1 VGVPRPR
8 EPLLSRERIVE
19 EATRLIDA
27 EGLAAASTRR
37 IARELGVQSP
47 SLYNHFRTKE
57 DLLDAVADA
66 IMAQVDTTVFG
77 EHPWLE
83 ALKGWA
89 RSYRAALAAHPNI
102 VPHLA
107 QGPGRRPAALAM
119 ADAVYGA
126 LVDGGWPR
134 GEATRIGAM
143 MRYFVVGSSLGSFA
157 QGFINDARVYADHYP
172 HLDQAHLLREHREEI
187 DSGAFELGLDALID
201 GLARRFEEVR
211 AGLAP
216 R

>member
-77 EHPWLE
+77 EHPWPE

>member
-1 VGVPRPR
+1 VPRPR
-8 EPLLSRERIVE
+8 EPLLSRDRIVE

-77 EHPWLE
+77 AHAWPE
-83 ALKGWA
+83 ALARWA

-143 MRYFVVGSSLGSFA
+143 MRYFVAGSSLGSFA

-187 DSGAFELGLDALID
+187 DTGAFELGLDALID